1 MERFPGHVK
10 LCIQPKAAKQAQIT
24 TRPTTV
30 TGYSKF
36 DLTCPKHIATEV
48 LWFIH
53 MQTWADRDWTTSL
66 PISGEHEL
74 KSCLS
79 QVLSQHKIK
88 IVKLIKN

>member
-53 MQTWADRDWTTSL
+53 MQT
-66 PISGEHEL
+66 
-74 KSCLS
+74 
-79 QVLSQHKIK
+79 
-88 IVKLIKN
+88 